1 VARATPSA
9 SATAKAETRRTPEG
23 RPVYHFRG
31 LLDHLA
37 TLTRNT
43 VQVHGADQPFQQL
56 TVPTDLQ
63 RHAFEFLDVRIAV

>member
-1 VARATPSA
+1 MH
-9 SATAKAETRRTPEG
+9 
-23 RPVYHFRG
+23 HFRG

-43 VQVHGADQPFQQL
+43 VQVHGAEQPFQQL

-63 RHAFEFLDVRIAV
+63 RHAFELLDVRIAV

>member
-1 VARATPSA
+1 MH
-9 SATAKAETRRTPEG
+9 
-23 RPVYHFRG
+23 HFRG

-43 VQVHGADQPFQQL
+43 VQVHGAEQPFQQL

-63 RHAFEFLDVRIAV
+63 RHAFELLDVRITV